1 MVDFCSNCGAI
12 VIGKKG
18 EEIKCSA
25 CGFAQK
31 PKSTIKLSE
40 KIVKVEDIEVV
51 DKSESE
57 GEIHPLTEQECPEC
71 GHKKAFYWTR
81 QTRAGDEPET
91 NFYKCEKCKHQWRE
105 YR

>member
-18 EEIKCSA
+18 EEVKCSA

-31 PKSTIKLSE
+31 PKGSVKLSE
-40 KIVKVEDIEVV
+40 KIVKRDDVEIV
-51 DKSESE
+51 DKSDS
-57 GEIHPLTEQECPEC
+57 GAEIHPLTEQECPEC
-71 GHKKAFYWTR
+71 KHTLAYYWTR

-91 NFYKCEKCKHQWRE
+91 NFYKCEMCKHQWRE